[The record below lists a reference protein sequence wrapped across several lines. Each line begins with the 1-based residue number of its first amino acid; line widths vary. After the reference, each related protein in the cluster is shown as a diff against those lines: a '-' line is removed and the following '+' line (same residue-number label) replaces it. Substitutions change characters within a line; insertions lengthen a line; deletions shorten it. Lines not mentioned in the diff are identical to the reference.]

1 VWSVVAAEPDRVRR
15 VRIDE
20 LPMMIGGTEPDGTPS
35 VLTRLPPPTDDEV
48 DTEEYWTAYDAD
60 ADDPE
65 PATDTGTAPRS
76 AATMPATPSEWLR
89 SRRSA

>member
-1 VWSVVAAEPDRVRR
+1 
-15 VRIDE
+15 
-20 LPMMIGGTEPDGTPS
+20 
-35 VLTRLPPPTDDEV
+35 V
-48 DTEEYWTAYDAD
+48 DTEEYWTAYDADAD

-89 SRRSA
+89 SRRST